1 VSDLMANDP
10 PTAVSMTPILRSP
23 LMPTHRSHGAMTQID
38 DGAEVVRSY
47 GDTDAERVVLTG
59 TVGVADVTV
68 RAKIDL
74 RGQIVGHRDGQTN
87 KLVDE
92 LVDPE
97 AGDVVARIAED
108 WALVFAPPGPV
119 TARVDAMAARAGHE
133 AMVTD
138 VTHLY
143 AGFAL
148 VGPALPDAI
157 ARLTSWDPATL
168 EPGDAMSAPIAD
180 IRAILVRRQ
189 MALPVLEIFVA
200 MEFARYA
207 WRSISNVVEH
217 VGGGPIGWD
226 ALHEQ
231 GWR

>member
-1 VSDLMANDP
+1 MSDPRSTDTS
-10 PTAVSMTPILRSP
+10 TAAALTTPVLRSP
-23 LMPTHRSHGAMTQID
+23 LMSIHRANGAMTQID

-47 GDTDAERVVLTG
+47 GDTDAERVILTG
-59 TVGVADVTV
+59 AVGVADITV

-74 RGQIVGHRDGQTN
+74 RGRIDGQIDGLIDASV
-87 KLVDE
+87 KPRAD
-92 LVDPE
+92 
-97 AGDVVARIAED
+97 DVVARIAED
-108 WALVFAPPGPV
+108 WTLVFAPPGPV
-119 TARVDAMAARAGHE
+119 TERVASMASRAGHD

-143 AGFAL
+143 AGFAIG
-148 VGPALPDAI
+148 GPALAEVV

-168 EPGDAMSAPIAD
+168 EPGDATGAPIAD
-180 IRAILVRRQ
+180 IRAIVVRRQ
-189 MALPVLEIFVA
+189 TSLPILEIFVA

-207 WRSISNVVEH
+207 WRSISDVVERL
-217 VGGGPIGWD
+217 GGGPVGWD

>member
-1 VSDLMANDP
+1 VNDP
-10 PTAVSMTPILRSP
+10 RSTDTSTAAALTTPVLRSP
-23 LMPTHRSHGAMTQID
+23 LMSIHRANGAMTQVD

-47 GDTDAERVVLTG
+47 GDTDAERALLTG
-59 TVGVADVTV
+59 VVGIADITV

-74 RGQIVGHRDGQTN
+74 RGQIGG
-87 KLVDE
+87 LVDG
-92 LVDPE
+92 LVGPGGGE
-97 AGDVVARIAED
+97 VIARIAED

-119 TARVDAMAARAGHE
+119 TERAASMASRAGQD

-143 AGFAL
+143 AGFAIG
-148 VGPALPDAI
+148 GPAPAEVV

-168 EPGDAMSAPIAD
+168 EPGDATGAPIAD
-180 IRAILVRRQ
+180 IRAIVVRRQ
-189 MALPVLEIFVA
+189 TSLPILEIFVA

-207 WRSISNVVEH
+207 WRSISDVVERL
-217 VGGGPIGWD
+217 GGGPVGWD